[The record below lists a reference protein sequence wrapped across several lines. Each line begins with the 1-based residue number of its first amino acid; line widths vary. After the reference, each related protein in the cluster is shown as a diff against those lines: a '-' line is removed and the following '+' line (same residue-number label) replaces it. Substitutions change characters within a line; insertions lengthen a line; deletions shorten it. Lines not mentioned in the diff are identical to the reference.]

1 MKWIIF
7 LVLCCMAGLLIAWI
21 YNAKKQEGSLAKV
34 IVRLLSIAVFTLA
47 AECVFIIS
55 EKVTVAEIAMGCY
68 YASIDWL
75 VLAMLQYVEVY
86 TGAFRKK
93 NWVRNLCVVFAAADT
108 FALLTNVFWKWAFGL
123 QRKSFAAKYMIWDVV
138 YHEPW
143 FWLHLGFT

>member
-21 YNAKKQEGSLAKV
+21 YNAKKHEGSLAKV

-75 VLAMLQYVEVY
+75 VLVMLQYVEVY
-86 TGAFRKK
+86 TGHSGRKTGCGI
-93 NWVRNLCVVFAAADT
+93 CVWY
-108 FALLTNVFWKWAFGL
+108 LRRQIPL
-123 QRKSFAAKYMIWDVV
+123 RC
-138 YHEPW
+138 
-143 FWLHLGFT
+143 